1 MIALLVTLEKA
12 VRSGRAAGMLRSVV
26 QAGWA
31 TLFAQTWVTGLLD
44 EAAAVFGDSV
54 RVTALQATMAT
65 IAVLWA
71 VGDKLQTV
79 PAVQGN
85 RAARLV
91 VAVLMGGTVRPD
103 YTAVQKA
110 AV

>member
-1 MIALLVTLEKA
+1 MIAFLVTAEKA
-12 VRSGRAAGMLRSVV
+12 VKSGRAAGMLRTVV

-31 TLFAQTWVTGLLD
+31 TLFAQTWVTDLLD
-44 EAAAVFGDSV
+44 QAAGVFGDGV
-54 RVTALQATMAT
+54 RVTSMQATMAT

-79 PAVQGN
+79 PAVQSN
-85 RAARLV
+85 RVARLV

-103 YTAVQKA
+103 YAAVQKA
-110 AV
+110 TV